1 MLSAVMS
8 AMPPPLATS
17 LHATSHAAAAAHH
30 GAYAMRPGAHHG
42 APPPPTV
49 APPAAVATRGAA
61 EGAHHGAPAGA
72 AEHASA
78 VASAEKD
85 LVVVGLHGV
94 SRKQAVGM
102 RLRIYYNE
110 EGVPVPYGGV
120 VESVDTKRGLKV
132 LLDGFSCPMRARL
145 ACKRSPRRLD
155 LPKRSPRR
163 LDLPSQVLLDGYSKR
178 EWVTDED
185 EWEWD
190 YPPTAGPAVGLPGGG
205 PRPIEAVLGTALFRD
220 VLTRLLK
227 SAATCEGAA
236 KGELPPAPPSKGKRA
251 ASGAPKGAA
260 DGTAAA
266 PADESGAAP
275 PEKKPRKRPA
285 PKTAPSAED
294 QGAVV
299 SAREA
304 IDEMGDETGQRRMT
318 KQAHGGPGDLSN
330 AHDSAPSG
338 PSAKPPGGGGGSTR
352 KRKVEAE
359 DAKP

>member
-1 MLSAVMS
+1 
-8 AMPPPLATS
+8 
-17 LHATSHAAAAAHH
+17 
-30 GAYAMRPGAHHG
+30 
-42 APPPPTV
+42 
-49 APPAAVATRGAA
+49 
-61 EGAHHGAPAGA
+61 
-72 AEHASA
+72 
-78 VASAEKD
+78 
-85 LVVVGLHGV
+85 
-94 SRKQAVGM
+94 
-102 RLRIYYNE
+102 
-110 EGVPVPYGGV
+110 
-120 VESVDTKRGLKV
+120 
-132 LLDGFSCPMRARL
+132 
-145 ACKRSPRRLD
+145 
-155 LPKRSPRR
+155 
-163 LDLPSQVLLDGYSKR
+163 VLLDGYSKR

-205 PRPIEAVLGTALFRD
+205 PRPLEAVLGTALFRD

-285 PKTAPSAED
+285 PKTAPNAED

-304 IDEMGDETGQRRMT
+304 IDEIGDEAGQRRMT
-318 KQAHGGPGDLSN
+318 KPANDGPGDLSN
-330 AHDSAPSG
+330 APSG
-338 PSAKPPGGGGGSTR
+338 PSAKPRGGGGGSTR